1 MPNIIKNNQ
10 NKFIYFPNTIEIHK
24 NGKIL
29 LNLAK
34 KVGGYVAKYGRTDPT
49 KDAEKSV
56 SEETGNFFLR
66 DDFRVHRFQV
76 VRAF

>member
-1 MPNIIKNNQ
+1 MPNIIKYNQ

-34 KVGGYVAKYGRTDPT
+34 KVGGYMQRLLGT
-49 KDAEKSV
+49 K
-56 SEETGNFFLR
+56 
-66 DDFRVHRFQV
+66 
-76 VRAF
+76 

>member
-1 MPNIIKNNQ
+1 MQWNNIIKYNQ

-56 SEETGNFFLR
+56 SEETGNFFFATIFGIT
-66 DDFRVHRFQV
+66 DFRW
-76 VRAF
+76 AF